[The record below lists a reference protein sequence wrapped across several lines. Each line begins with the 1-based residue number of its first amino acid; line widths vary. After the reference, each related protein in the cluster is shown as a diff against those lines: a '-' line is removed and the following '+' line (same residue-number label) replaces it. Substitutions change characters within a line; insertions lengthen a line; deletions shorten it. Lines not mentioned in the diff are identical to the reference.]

1 MFDLDLG
8 TPSSGPFKDG
18 EPNVKDAVTILRRD
32 VRVGDRENTQIN
44 LQYLSNAP
52 HTEEGESYQPR

>member
-18 EPNVKDAVTILRRD
+18 EPNVKEPLRYCA
-32 VRVGDRENTQIN
+32 EM
-44 LQYLSNAP
+44 SASA
-52 HTEEGESYQPR
+52 TERIHK